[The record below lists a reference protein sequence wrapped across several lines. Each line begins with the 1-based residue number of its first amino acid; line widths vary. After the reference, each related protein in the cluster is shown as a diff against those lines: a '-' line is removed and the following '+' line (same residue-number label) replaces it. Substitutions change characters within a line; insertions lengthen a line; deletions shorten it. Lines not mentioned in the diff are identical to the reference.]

1 MPSAA
6 RATST
11 SPMVTICASNYSPCP
26 TATASASIASS
37 IAHPR
42 HRPRRR
48 LSRAAD
54 HRGQPH
60 LHRLVGRIRG
70 LSRRRAQGGRSSDE
84 RQLPPRFPGHRRTPA
99 ILNVHPRAVPPAQ
112 IPPSTQTE
120 SDVNVEQPGPTPGE
134 PASGDEYRVDR
145 MRRPRQRLA
154 TVLRCRP
161 RDTKS
166 PGRHFIPDRSFASI
180 GYGLPGGIGA
190 VLGRQEPR
198 CIATISLV
206 GEFYVL
212 CRYSLAIVERRATAQ
227 HEFVAETIRGGCVG
241 RRSPTRRRHA
251 ARRRELSGVPVA
263 VVTGQHC
270 GAGPPL
276 HIKKP
281 PDYVPNRT
289 RAGARHPGALRLGC

>member
-1 MPSAA
+1 MTTTAITAHVLRDAGFAEGTVLVEGNRIAA
-6 RATST
+6 
-11 SPMVTICASNYSPCP
+11 
-26 TATASASIASS
+26 
-37 IAHPR
+37 
-42 HRPRRR
+42 
-48 LSRAAD
+48 
-54 HRGQPH
+54 
-60 LHRLVGRIRG
+60 VG
-70 LSRRRAQGGRSSDE
+70 LA
-84 RQLPPRFPGHRRTPA
+84 P
-99 ILNVHPRAVPPAQ
+99 
-112 IPPSTQTE
+112 
-120 SDVNVEQPGPTPGE
+120 
-134 PASGDEYRVDR
+134 VDR
-145 MRRPRQRLA
+145 M
-154 TVLRCRP
+154 LRCRP

-276 HIKKP
+276 HIKNHQIMCP
-281 PDYVPNRT
+281 TEHEPER
-289 RAGARHPGALRLGC
+289 GILARFD